1 MVTLFFVFL
10 GLIPQIVVFGFM
22 PYISIDNLWE
32 NSETAVLGNV
42 TSIQSSNSGV
52 HTIVVIE
59 VEESYIQ
66 HLNESTVKIRVEGGK
81 IGSIV
86 YVSEDQPE
94 FELGENVFVFLRSP
108 EEITGDYEYVV
119 YGLDQG
125 KFSVEGSTAFLDNGR
140 SFEIPILLGPE
151 IDKAKPYNGIEFRLT
166 LVVAFGVVLLSIFI
180 VWLLSPN

>member
-66 HLNESTVKIRVEGGK
+66 HLNES
-81 IGSIV
+81 
-86 YVSEDQPE
+86 
-94 FELGENVFVFLRSP
+94 
-108 EEITGDYEYVV
+108 
-119 YGLDQG
+119 
-125 KFSVEGSTAFLDNGR
+125 
-140 SFEIPILLGPE
+140 
-151 IDKAKPYNGIEFRLT
+151 
-166 LVVAFGVVLLSIFI
+166 
-180 VWLLSPN
+180 